1 MGVDLNVPPGFV
13 LAGVFLMVRPRP
25 QLFVRLAVKVLGVVG
40 LVISVQMMQ
49 ALFSLEMGA
58 MTVFPY
64 IAIAVFAALLV
75 ASILAILA

>member
-1 MGVDLNVPPGFV
+1 M
-13 LAGVFLMVRPRP
+13 VFSLMVRLKP
-25 QLFVRLAVKVLGVVG
+25 QLFVRLAVKVLGVIG
-40 LVISVQMMQ
+40 LVISVQMIQ

-64 IAIAVFAALLV
+64 VAIVAFAALLV